1 MPESLARLFSSTG
14 FMPHGMCYQWQ
25 PDILTLHL
33 VADSLIALAYFS
45 IPFTLLY
52 FVRRRKDLQF
62 NWIFVCFAVFIIAC
76 GATHLMEIW
85 TIWQPVYWLSG
96 AVKAITALAS
106 VPTAFLLVRLIP
118 TALRWPGP
126 SALQQVN
133 NDLKLEIAER
143 KRAEADVR
151 HANELLETRVA
162 DRTRE
167 LEAAYLSLRQTQ
179 QASMQQ
185 ERLRALGRMAS
196 GIAHDINNA
205 LTPATLFAQSLLD
218 HDTHLSAD
226 ARSDLAVIQQAIADV
241 TQTVTR
247 IKDFYR
253 RETNTASALVDIKAL
268 LGQVVELT
276 RARWADMPQARGVFI
291 DVRTE
296 HTGHVPGIMGVQ
308 GEIRDAVTNLVFN
321 SVDAMPSGGA
331 LTLRSYATQHHVTV
345 EVCDTGIG
353 MTEEVRARCLDP
365 FFTTKGERGTGLG
378 LAMVYGMAERH
389 GATIEIDS
397 ETGAGTVVRLVF
409 PVATQAE
416 STAPVASANRRKTPG
431 LRILVIDDDEL
442 LRQSMRSI
450 LEREGHA
457 ITVAPSGRAGIE
469 MFEASVQRG
478 ERFQIVITDLGMP
491 HVDGRAVAAAVKS
504 VSRETPV
511 ILLTGWGQHLRDGDD
526 IPPYV
531 DQMLNKP
538 ANLAELRAA
547 LAELA
552 YVSV

>member
-62 NWIFVCFAVFIIAC
+62 NWILVCFAVFIIAC

-96 AVKAITALAS
+96 AIKAITALAS

-118 TALRWPGP
+118 TALRWPSP
-126 SALQQVN
+126 SALQRVN
-133 NDLKLEIAER
+133 SDLQLEIAER

-151 HANELLETRVA
+151 HANDLLETRVA

-218 HDTHLSAD
+218 HDTNLSAD
-226 ARSDLAVIQQAIADV
+226 ARSDLAVIQQSIADV

-247 IKDFYR
+247 IKEFYR
-253 RETNTASALVDIKAL
+253 RETNTASAPVDIKAL

-296 HTGHVPGIMGVQ
+296 HTGHVPAIMGVQ

-345 EVCDTGIG
+345 EVCDTGVG
-353 MTEEVRARCLDP
+353 MTEEVRAQCLDP
-365 FFTTKGERGTGLG
+365 FFTTKGDRGTGLG

-409 PVATQAE
+409 PVATQVE
-416 STAPVASANRRKTPG
+416 SAAPVVSATRRKTPG

-504 VSRETPV
+504 ISRETPV

-552 YVSV
+552 